1 MDLALNKS
9 YLRKIVPQVGT
20 GMSYEEKQMAKRI
33 TIICNSYPPE
43 KGAAPTR
50 INNLAKMLKARG
62 HHVEVIT
69 CMPNYPMGRIFPSF
83 RGKLIQNEKAN
94 DIKIKRLWLYPSNSK
109 NPLKR
114 IASMFSYTFSLYF
127 FALPKLFIQRPDMVI
142 VSSPPFL
149 SAYAGIIIARI
160 IGSKAVLNVSD
171 LWPLSA
177 LELGAIKRGFLYRCL
192 ETVEKRMYNLSDAYI
207 GQSDEI
213 LEHIKAALRKPKRE
227 FLYRNLQ
234 ETSPYIHKPRP
245 EGKKRIVYAGLLGV
259 AQGVYDICR
268 NIDFSSLN
276 VEFHIYGDGNER
288 AKIEKLIAEYPSRGI
303 FYHNSIPSIEMPR
316 MLSDYHATLVPLKT
330 DLPGAVPSKIFMA
343 MANAIPVFFSGA
355 GEGARIVKEG
365 KIGWVSAPADFAA
378 LEQNILKMVVMP
390 DKDYDQMR
398 SNCKLLRK
406 VRFNKDTQ
414 DAAFDL
420 FLQSLDD

>member
-1 MDLALNKS
+1 
-9 YLRKIVPQVGT
+9 
-20 GMSYEEKQMAKRI
+20 MAKKI

-50 INNLAKMLKARG
+50 INNLAKMLTARG
-62 HHVEVIT
+62 HVVEVIT
-69 CMPNYPMGRIFPSF
+69 CMPNYPVGKIFPSF
-83 RGKLIQNEKAN
+83 RGKLIQKEKAN
-94 DIKIKRLWLYPSNSK
+94 NIKINRLWLYPSNSK

-149 SAYAGIIIARI
+149 SAYAGIVIARI

-171 LWPLSA
+171 LWPRSA
-177 LELGAIKRGFLYRCL
+177 LELGAIKKGVVYRFL
-192 ETVEKRMYNLSDAYI
+192 EVMEKRMYNLSDAYI

-213 LEHIKAALRKPKRE
+213 LEHIRQSLKSKKKE

-245 EGKKRIVYAGLLGV
+245 EGKKKIVYAGLLGV
-259 AQGVYDICR
+259 AQGVYDVCA
-268 NIDFSSLN
+268 NIDFAALN
-276 VEFHIYGDGNER
+276 VEFHIYGDGYER
-288 AKIEKLIAEYPSRGI
+288 EKIEQLIADNPDRGI
-303 FYHNSIPSIEMPR
+303 FYHNSISASEMPR
-316 MLSDYHATLVPLKT
+316 MLSDFHATMVPLKT

-343 MANAIPVFFSGA
+343 MANAIPVFFSGS
-355 GEGARIVKEG
+355 GEGAKIVKDG
-365 KIGWVSAPADFAA
+365 KIGWVSAPSDFAA
-378 LEQNILKMVVMP
+378 LEQNILKLVVMS

-398 SNCKLLRK
+398 ANCKLFRK
-406 VRFNKDTQ
+406 IRFNKETQ

-420 FLQSLDD
+420 FLQGLEE

>member
-1 MDLALNKS
+1 
-9 YLRKIVPQVGT
+9 
-20 GMSYEEKQMAKRI
+20 
-33 TIICNSYPPE
+33 
-43 KGAAPTR
+43 
-50 INNLAKMLKARG
+50 MLKARG
-62 HHVEVIT
+62 HDVEVIT

-83 RGKLIQNEKAN
+83 RGKLIQHEKDN
-94 DIKIKRLWLYPSNSK
+94 DIKVKRLWLYPSNSK

-127 FALPKLFIQRPDMVI
+127 FALPKLFFQRPDMVI

-149 SAYAGIIIARI
+149 SAYAGIVIARI

-177 LELGAIKRGFLYRCL
+177 LELGAIRQGFVYRCA
-192 ETVEKRMYNLSDAYI
+192 EVVEKRMYRLSDAYI

-213 LEHIKAALRKPKRE
+213 LEHIKDTLKKPKRE

-245 EGKKRIVYAGLLGV
+245 EGKKKIVYAGLLGI

-276 VEFHIYGDGNER
+276 VEFHIYGDGNEKD
-288 AKIEKLIAEYPSRGI
+288 KILKLIEEFPQRGI
-303 FYHNSIPSIEMPR
+303 FYHNSIPSGEMPR

-343 MANAIPVFFSGA
+343 MANAIPVFFAGG

-365 KIGWVSAPADFAA
+365 KIGWVSQPSDFAA

-390 DKDYDQMR
+390 QKDYDQMR

>member
-1 MDLALNKS
+1 
-9 YLRKIVPQVGT
+9 
-20 GMSYEEKQMAKRI
+20 
-33 TIICNSYPPE
+33 
-43 KGAAPTR
+43 
-50 INNLAKMLKARG
+50 
-62 HHVEVIT
+62 
-69 CMPNYPMGRIFPSF
+69 
-83 RGKLIQNEKAN
+83 
-94 DIKIKRLWLYPSNSK
+94 
-109 NPLKR
+109 
-114 IASMFSYTFSLYF
+114 
-127 FALPKLFIQRPDMVI
+127 MVI

-177 LELGAIKRGFLYRCL
+177 LELGAIKKGFMYRFL
-192 ETVEKRMYNLSDAYI
+192 EMIEKRMYNLSDAYI

-213 LEHIKAALRKPKRE
+213 LEHIRTSLKRPKKE

-259 AQGVYDICR
+259 AQGVYDICK

-288 AKIEKLIAEYPSRGI
+288 AKIEKLIADHPERGV
-303 FYHNSIPSIEMPR
+303 FYHNSIPSSEIPR

-330 DLPGAVPSKIFMA
+330 DLQGAVPSKIFMA

-355 GEGARIVKEG
+355 GEGARIVKQG
-365 KIGWVSAPADFAA
+365 KIGWVNAPADFAA

-390 DKDYDQMR
+390 QRDYDQMR
-398 SNCKLLRK
+398 SNCKLMRK
-406 VRFNKDTQ
+406 IRFNKDTQ

-420 FLQSLDD
+420 FLQGLED